1 MKRLIWLLSL
11 VVVAQCAGFAQS
23 PNAAGAQA
31 ETVLNLKWRDL
42 IPKLPPF
49 EDPFRRLTQEQLG
62 DLSEVARVRARVER
76 DQAPSSAK
84 QDRLAKLERKL
95 ADQGI
100 DIGDLLARRAEITEK
115 RRQAAEA
122 INNDLS
128 SKRVRLAGYL
138 LPIELDGAL
147 IKEFLLVPY
156 VGACIHVPP
165 PPANQVV
172 HVSYDPG
179 FKANSLFAPVW
190 VEGVLETGL
199 SHKKLHLVDG
209 SADVGVGY
217 SMVAKSVVDYDQ

>member
-11 VVVAQCAGFAQS
+11 VVIAQCAGFVQS

-31 ETVLNLKWRDL
+31 KTVLNLKWGDL

-49 EDPFRRLTQEQLG
+49 EDPFKRLTQEQLG
-62 DLSEVARVRARVER
+62 DLSDVARVRARVET
-76 DQAPSSAK
+76 DQALSSAR

-100 DIGDLLARRAEITEK
+100 DIDALLARRAEITEK
-115 RRQAAEA
+115 RRQAAHS

-128 SKRVRLAGYL
+128 SKRVRIAGYL

-165 PPANQVV
+165 PPANQIV
-172 HVSYDPG
+172 HVNYDPG
-179 FKANSLFAPVW
+179 FKTNSLFAPVW

-199 SHKKLHLVDG
+199 SQKKLHLVDG
-209 SADVGVGY
+209 SADVRFGY
-217 SMVAKSVVDYDQ
+217 SIVAKSVTEYRQ